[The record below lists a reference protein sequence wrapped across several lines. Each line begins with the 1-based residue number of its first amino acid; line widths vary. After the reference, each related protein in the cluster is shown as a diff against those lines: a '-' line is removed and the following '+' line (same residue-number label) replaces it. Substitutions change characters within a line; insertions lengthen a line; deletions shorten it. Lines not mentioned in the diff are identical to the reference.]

1 MDNAELH
8 ISAFIYKFAGMR
20 NVLLRIFLILSVASL
35 CWVAASGSVSNS
47 SGALSGE
54 DTQLT
59 ARDEGDLSASD
70 KEIRKDEQGRYTPFR
85 LSMRTAETSLQA
97 PNTLTIPAQ
106 TVAQRRTPVSERTSL
121 AKVIAEHSGSTIV
134 ESRFGLLDFKHIIHS
149 NHSLLLRVCVLQI

>member
-1 MDNAELH
+1 MH
-8 ISAFIYKFAGMR
+8 ISAFIYKFADMR

-35 CWVAASGSVSNS
+35 CWVAASGSVCSTLGKQS
-47 SGALSGE
+47 SE
-54 DTQLT
+54 ETQLT
-59 ARDEGDLSASD
+59 TGDEGNRTTDGN
-70 KEIRKDEQGRYTPFR
+70 EIRKDEQGRYTPFR

>member
-1 MDNAELH
+1 MH
-8 ISAFIYKFAGMR
+8 ISAFIYKFADMR

-35 CWVAASGSVSNS
+35 CWVAASGSVGSTLGKQS
-47 SGALSGE
+47 SE
-54 DTQLT
+54 ETQLT
-59 ARDEGDLSASD
+59 TGDEGNRTTDGN
-70 KEIRKDEQGRYTPFR
+70 EIRKDEQGQYTPFR

>member
-1 MDNAELH
+1 M
-8 ISAFIYKFAGMR
+8 K
-20 NVLLRIFLILSVASL
+20 NVLLRIFLILSVAGL
-35 CWVAASGSVSNS
+35 NWFAANGGVCSGA
-47 SGALSGE
+47 GALSDE
-54 DTQLT
+54 RTQLT
-59 ARDEGDLSASD
+59 SCDEGDNATSG

-121 AKVIAEHSGSTIV
+121 AKVIAEHVGSTIV

>member
-1 MDNAELH
+1 MH
-8 ISAFIYKFAGMR
+8 ISAFIYKFADVR

-35 CWVAASGSVSNS
+35 CWVAASGSVGSTLGEQS
-47 SGALSGE
+47 SE
-54 DTQLT
+54 ETQLT
-59 ARDEGDLSASD
+59 TGDEGNRTTDGN
-70 KEIRKDEQGRYTPFR
+70 EIRKDEQGRYTPFR